1 VASDIED
8 VLGSEA
14 ESGEGTVR
22 LAGDLDSLPGDEPVD
37 AIRSL

>member
-8 VLGSEA
+8 VLGGEA

-22 LAGDLDSLPGDEPVD
+22 LASDLNSLPGDEPVD